1 MTSKT
6 KTTIW
11 TIVTSPLSAW
21 KKLNEEDKWVHGTFI
36 LFAVTFVLAFYSAA
50 AWLPN
55 GGFVRNV
62 LEFILSFIAIGAC
75 ILFPI
80 AAHLQLKEIFTLRP
94 GYGKLNAA
102 WAFVGRLLLILVY
115 ICVAIGVVIG
125 FILQWIIGP
134 ICVAVFGI
142 VFLSQVTS
150 CFKK

>member
-1 MTSKT
+1 MTSET
-6 KTTIW
+6 KAMIW
-11 TIVTSPLSAW
+11 TIVSSPLSTW
-21 KKLNEEDKWVHGTFI
+21 KKLSEEDKWVHGTFI

-50 AWLPN
+50 VCLPN

-62 LEFILSFIAIGAC
+62 LEFILSFIAISAC

-80 AAHLQLKEIFTLRP
+80 AAYLQLKEIFTLCP
-94 GYGKLNAA
+94 GYGKLDAA
-102 WAFVGRLLLILVY
+102 WAFVGRLLLILAY

-125 FILQWIIGP
+125 FILQWIIVP